1 MNVQYLFLLTLNATY
16 YSVQTWTR
24 SHSDLPSHHYLRV
37 THGAL
42 ITELIYFEP
51 EMAAHPAV
59 VQGHYV
65 VMGVS
70 PEPVVLFHIVI
81 IRLTR

>member
-1 MNVQYLFLLTLNATY
+1 MDIQYLFVFTLNATY

-42 ITELIYFEP
+42 ITEPIYFEP

-59 VQGHYV
+59 VQGDYRTLC
-65 VMGVS
+65 GDGS
-70 PEPVVLFHIVI
+70 QP
-81 IRLTR
+81 